1 MPGTGTALE
10 VHVRDMN
17 KVNYFFQLHYVKVF
31 EVLKITRA
39 IPSS

>member
-17 KVNYFFQLHYVKVF
+17 KVNYFFNCIMSKC
-31 EVLKITRA
+31 LKF
-39 IPSS
+39 